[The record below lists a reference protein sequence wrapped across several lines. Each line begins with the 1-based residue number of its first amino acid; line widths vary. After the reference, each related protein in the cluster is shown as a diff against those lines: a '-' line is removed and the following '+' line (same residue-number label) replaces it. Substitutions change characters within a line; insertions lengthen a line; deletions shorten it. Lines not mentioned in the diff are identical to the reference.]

1 MITLAIDASTY
12 TATVAVLRDREV
24 VASDR
29 VAMRGVNEE
38 RLLPAVAA
46 ALELAGVRPHL
57 VERIVCGSGPGSFT
71 SLRIAASIAK
81 GMATAAR
88 VPLYAVPSLA
98 LLAASSE
105 ATRAPGAYVAALD
118 ALRGEHYV
126 AICTVAEDGAIVAIG
141 ELQRWPSDALRARAA
156 GVGPLVGPGLDL
168 PAEPDAAAVT
178 RVLSLVDRTTP
189 VDLASWEPAYGRLA
203 EAQVKWEAAHGRPL
217 QGG

>member
-98 LLAASSE
+98 LLAAQRIE
-105 ATRAPGAYVAALD
+105 C
-118 ALRGEHYV
+118 GEHYV

-217 QGG
+217 RAG